1 MPTYSVSAAAG
12 RLSEDQKLKIA
23 QAITR
28 SHNEATGAQGFFAQ
42 VIFNEVTAG
51 NHFIGGAPLRAEQIF
66 VHGHIRAGRPDDR
79 KRLLLSG
86 IVSSVAE
93 IAGVERRFI
102 WAYISEIPP
111 LQMIEYG
118 CELPQPGQE
127 DSWLENLAQADRD
140 YMLSL
145 GK

>member
-1 MPTYSVSAAAG
+1 MPTYVVSAAAG
-12 RLSEDQKLKIA
+12 RLSEDEKLKIA

-42 VIFNEVTAG
+42 VIFNEVKAG
-51 NHFIGGAPLRAEQIF
+51 NHFIGGGPLQAEQIF

-79 KRLLLSG
+79 KRMLLAG
-86 IVSSVAE
+86 IVNAVVE
-93 IAGVERRFI
+93 IASVERRCV

-118 CELPQPGQE
+118 CELPQPGHE
-127 DSWLENLAQADRD
+127 DSWLEGLAQADRD
-140 YMLSL
+140 YLLSM